1 MRHIWAKKSD
11 LGHNIAPVSVSVR
24 THWRCSSLPRVVHT
38 YLILDQHGDVHKH
51 VMELLDAALQPH
63 DVFVSGFDL
72 VQGLL
77 VDLGV
82 HDLSRACG

>member
-1 MRHIWAKKSD
+1 MRRD
-11 LGHNIAPVSVSVR
+11 M
-24 THWRCSSLPRVVHT
+24 
-38 YLILDQHGDVHKH
+38 YLILNQHGDVHKH

-82 HDLSRACG
+82 HDLRRACG